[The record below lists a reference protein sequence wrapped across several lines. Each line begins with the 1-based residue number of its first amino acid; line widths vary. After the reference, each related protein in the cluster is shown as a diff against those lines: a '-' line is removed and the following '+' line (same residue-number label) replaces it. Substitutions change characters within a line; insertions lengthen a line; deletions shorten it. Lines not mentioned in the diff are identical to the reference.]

1 MATYSFMSVTA
12 SLTGPTGSVDLSY
25 GASIAKEGITITPTG
40 SRNTMTPG
48 ADGEVMHSLKADKS
62 GTVTVRLLKTSP
74 QNKKL
79 AAMFNAQQLS
89 SSAWGNNVI
98 VIQHRDSGDVIT
110 CRSVAFQNVPTTT
123 YAEEGGLMEWT
134 FDCGKIDSILGE
146 FPTGAD

>member
-1 MATYSFMSVTA
+1 MATYSFLSVTA
-12 SLTGPTGSVDLSY
+12 SLTGATGSVDLSY

-79 AAMFNAQQLS
+79 MAMFNAQQLS
-89 SSAWGNNVI
+89 ASAWGNNVI
-98 VIQHRDSGDVIT
+98 TIQQRDSDDSII
-110 CRSVAFQNVPTTT
+110 CRSVAFQNMPTIT

-134 FDCGKIDSILGE
+134 FDCGKIDGILGE
-146 FPTGAD
+146 YQTGE